1 MKAFKVRRNGE
12 HYFRV
17 ELPRDFSPDGKRKSV
32 VASTRHEALEKA
44 QVAMIQSHAGVRWR
58 FSSGIGDYAVT
69 LFRVDTDG
77 KETPQVGKKALR
89 DIGEVHVEDY
99 GIILRGPHPQHAGRL
114 LYDHGRRA

>member
-44 QVAMIQSHAGVRWR
+44 QELLDQKKKGLKIDESRSSLVLGCDL
-58 FSSGIGDYAVT
+58 FSLATSASTARSCRPSAHTQANGARSAAPAAYM
-69 LFRVDTDG
+69 
-77 KETPQVGKKALR
+77 
-89 DIGEVHVEDY
+89 
-99 GIILRGPHPQHAGRL
+99 
-114 LYDHGRRA
+114 